1 MQELPQKMEKTFAN
15 TQFDLNPNLSFDNYA
30 KITTES
36 FGLSQQKTQS
46 LIKQDN
52 PISQVSIA
60 KPLPQNPSRLLS
72 SSFTA
77 TLSSLLLSPS
87 STPSSSVPIAAPS
100 IALGNTESRSRVP
113 IRQTSSNLLWF
124 NDTLPPFN
132 CSHDFQQIAMEFQR
146 KFPAQ
151 TARDIREKRLG
162 EMIKRKL
169 IDCDHKTKKNHWQ
182 NMIELLA
189 KAKISPSEEEE
200 CSNGLVQ
207 ERIACLNLLSYTCQ
221 FIKRDYTFRLIPA
234 RVIIQEARIIEDG
247 VTKCV
252 KVIRL
257 VKKHNQP
264 RKF

>member
-1 MQELPQKMEKTFAN
+1 
-15 TQFDLNPNLSFDNYA
+15 
-30 KITTES
+30 
-36 FGLSQQKTQS
+36 
-46 LIKQDN
+46 
-52 PISQVSIA
+52 
-60 KPLPQNPSRLLS
+60 
-72 SSFTA
+72 
-77 TLSSLLLSPS
+77 
-87 STPSSSVPIAAPS
+87 
-100 IALGNTESRSRVP
+100 
-113 IRQTSSNLLWF
+113 
-124 NDTLPPFN
+124 
-132 CSHDFQQIAMEFQR
+132 MEFQR

-151 TARDIREKRLG
+151 TARDIREKRLA

-182 NMIELLA
+182 NMVELLA

-257 VKKHNQP
+257 IKKHNQP